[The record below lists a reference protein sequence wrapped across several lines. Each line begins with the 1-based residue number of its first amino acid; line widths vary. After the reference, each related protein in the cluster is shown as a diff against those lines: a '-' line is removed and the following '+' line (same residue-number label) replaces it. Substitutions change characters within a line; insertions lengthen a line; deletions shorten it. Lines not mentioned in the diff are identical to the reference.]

1 MIFSDRHE
9 RLFFGIIFSVA
20 CTTTRSSPPAA
31 SIPPSAPP
39 IGQVPLPIVPS
50 AGTWSFK
57 YQPGITGYQVAR
69 SATITRLDTAGNAE
83 LSTNTSHE
91 SVTLDSTDLGVNFVG
106 VVDTFTT
113 TTQGLIGPVQP
124 TQLPVQVS
132 GSFTPSGLIINTQTT
147 GEKCNPV
154 HSVLFADLY
163 NLLVSFPQQLS
174 PGINWTDSV
183 EVRGCP
189 AGVPT
194 VSHTTRAFTVSGE
207 VIYDG
212 HPAVVVQRVDT
223 TRAQGEGGLQQHRVS
238 IDAHGTGTAVYYLD
252 VASGRIVHLT
262 TNQTLL
268 LGVTASSRQ
277 YQLKQD
283 SKQEFGIIR

>member
-1 MIFSDRHE
+1 MIFSGRHE
-9 RLFFGIIFSVA
+9 RLFFGMIFSVA
-20 CTTTRSSPPAA
+20 CTSTRSSLPPA
-31 SIPPSAPP
+31 SIPAPVLP
-39 IGQVPLPIVPS
+39 TSQVPLPIVPS

-57 YQPGITGYQVAR
+57 YQPGIAGYQVTR
-69 SATITRLDTAGNAE
+69 SATITRLDTTGNAE

-106 VVDTFTT
+106 VVDGFTT

-124 TQLPVQVS
+124 TQLPVQAS
-132 GSFTPSGLIINTQTT
+132 GSFTSGGLTINSQTP

-163 NLLVSFPQQLS
+163 NLLVPFPQQLS
-174 PGINWTDSV
+174 PGISWTDSV

-189 AGVPT
+189 AEVPT
-194 VSHTTRAFTVSGE
+194 LSHTTRTFTVTGE
-207 VIYDG
+207 VTYDG
-212 HPAVVVQRVDT
+212 HPAVGIQRVDI
-223 TRAQGEGGLQQHRVS
+223 TRAQGEGGLQQHRVL

-252 VASGRIVHLT
+252 VGSGRIMHLT

-283 SKQEFGIIR
+283 SKQEFGIVR